1 MKESRW
7 SRRALLSLVP
17 GAALAQLRLPDA
29 IPAGVPDARRYLDPS
44 TEFPV
49 TRLTSPSYGSTLPRY
64 FCRVIGRRS
73 NYVLFAS
80 DRFGSRQVLRMDL
93 KTLQAR
99 AVSEA
104 AELNPD
110 LISLLPDERSYCYFE
125 GGSLMLAPA
134 GGGKGRLLWQVA
146 AGFEPGDALAIADDS
161 QNVAVVERS
170 GSRHRLVWVNLKGG
184 SPKVLIECEEPLS
197 EVSFRPVQMS
207 LAYRRGE
214 AGVWTCGL
222 DGEARELATP
232 AGRIRSLQW
241 NSDGQALTYLHLPEP
256 ASFRSELREVSPRG
270 EDKLVAKTSQYIQ
283 FTRNSDGTVLA
294 AASGSKA
301 APYVLI
307 MVRRVRRELALAE
320 HKASDPERVSIR
332 FTPNSQR
339 VVFGSDRDGKP
350 ALYMMNVERLVE
362 ETESGSVQ

>member
-17 GAALAQLRLPDA
+17 GAALAQLRPPDA

-49 TRLTSPSYGSTLPRY
+49 TRLTSPSYSSTLPRY
-64 FCRVIGRRS
+64 FCRAIGRRS
-73 NYVLFAS
+73 NYLLFAS
-80 DRFGSRQVLRMDL
+80 DRFGSPQVLRMDL

-104 AELNPD
+104 AEINPH
-110 LISLLPDERSYCYFE
+110 LISLLPDERGYCYFD
-125 GGSLMLAPA
+125 GNSLMLAPP
-134 GGGKGRLLWQVA
+134 GGGKGRALWQVSP
-146 AGFEPGDALAIADDS
+146 GYEPGDALAVADDS
-161 QNVAVVERS
+161 QNVAVVERN
-170 GSRHRLVWVNLKGG
+170 GSRHRLVWINLKGG
-184 SPKVLIECEEPLS
+184 SPKVLVECEEALS

-214 AGVWTCGL
+214 AGLWTCPL
-222 DGEARELATP
+222 DGEARELRKAD
-232 AGRIRSLQW
+232 GRIRSLQW
-241 NSDGQALTYLHLPEP
+241 NTDGQALVYLHLPE
-256 ASFRSELREVSPRG
+256 AGSFRSEIREVTPQG
-270 EDKLVAKTSQYIQ
+270 EDKLVARTSQYIQ
-283 FTRNSDGTVLA
+283 FSRNADGTVLA

-307 MVRRVRRELALAE
+307 MVRRVRRELALCE

-339 VVFGSDRDGKP
+339 VLFGSDRDGKP
-350 ALYMMNVERLVE
+350 ALYLMNVERLVE
-362 ETESGSVQ
+362 ETESGSAQ